1 MYIQLYIWK
10 NSCKTRFRT
19 IENIMN
25 CTIHLFKDE
34 PEDGSTIGPKH
45 VAGIITWYNLIK
57 YKVVYDYLF
66 LFCAQPN
73 ILQTSTSGTHTHID
87 NIQPHTK

>member
-1 MYIQLYIWK
+1 MYIQLYILK

-19 IENIMN
+19 TESIMN
-25 CTIHLFKDE
+25 CTIHLFKDQ
-34 PEDGSTIGPKH
+34 PEDGPTIGPKN

-57 YKVVYDYLF
+57 CKIVYDYLF
-66 LFCAQPN
+66 LFHSQPN
-73 ILQTSTSGTHTHID
+73 IPQTSRSGTHTHID